1 VYQLYFEDGYVES
14 AYLTRIAEMAAALNA
29 AAAVSAVGKKADG
42 YYFEEDYITT
52 GYFVY
57 IAKAEA
63 ALSTA
68 FAVNC
73 NTTFEEFIATLS
85 SSFTQTAQGG
95 KLVGFTITLS
105 SAFTQTAQGSRNAS
119 IDLFAFG
126 NAQLEA
132 AVRRIRDNNI
142 SASAVFS
149 VAVDVIRTRNL
160 SSEEAAVFSAIIN
173 GLRSRDVNIQTQAAF
188 SLTANVQRT
197 TDIVLTAFT
206 NGTVSVSAVVERSAG
221 SSLSSQ
227 ANIAVDVARSRG
239 VVSTLTTTA
248 SLSVPGERI
257 RALQASLVAEYA
269 ITAQGQRTTDIILS
283 AFTNGSVS
291 ANAIVNKTLVSSL
304 SASAAL
310 TAVGGK
316 IVVASAPL
324 ASTFSL
330 AGYLDVL
337 VRNLTPT
344 VNSGGIYNTA
354 VIDNV
359 TYKFDGGSLTWNKAN
374 QAFTD
379 SQPVVSGSTF
389 YFFQLGFT
397 WTSTNGTTWTRVANN
412 IEEEPSKT
420 KIQVVRENGYFL
432 FYNPDTT
439 YLHYSTDGVSWTKFI
454 PFNPNITG
462 FVVASN
468 TVHFFN
474 GTYYLFGRFVSGASI
489 TRVGTI
495 SRSELT
501 SGWTMSQIDSGVI
514 GLDSYKSGNGVVIG
528 YTARTT
534 NFNYVSRRL
543 ITTPVTVYTG
553 LTSANIRQVAYDS
566 TNGDY
571 AVVYD
576 YGDGAR
582 YLAYSTND
590 GSTWGAGLTLPGSQF
605 TTTIN
610 DLQFVN
616 GTWFISTSLGL
627 YTTDFS
633 TITQVHTYNVGTVV
647 WNGTR
652 FLSTLLDTPGFV
664 ITSTTAGSG
673 WTVSQVDNIT
683 GVGGSL
689 SYATT
694 QLPATATVDFWVN
707 IESEDSQLYLNK
719 FGREILRVRQ
729 NSENFLTISTYT
741 YNENTSISV
750 LKYVDGVGGYLY
762 RANFYLTGW
771 NHIRF
776 VQSGTSA
783 ALYINGQRVTNT
795 GYSGYLT
802 NWPSG
807 SITGSTE
814 VLQKD
819 AAWLDEL
826 LITTDVLV
834 DPSVS
839 SFTVPTSKW
848 NNSANTKLLLH
859 FNDGFADDSRFQVIP
874 QATLTATA
882 SLTVTSTV
890 SYVETFALT
899 STATLTVQGQ
909 RTTDIILSAFT
920 NGAVTVNN
928 ERTRAFDS
936 ALNASAA
943 LTAING
949 RTREY
954 SSPLSSSVALTAV
967 NGRTRLFESSLSAF
981 ASTLTVAQETSGLT
995 ANLTAVFDTT
1005 QRYIEDGTFADGY
1018 FTTSQ
1023 TNAVKTASAN
1033 AALTA
1038 TFALGAD
1045 GDYFTN
1051 FSSALTSTA
1060 SLTTAISVVR
1070 PASSSQSSA
1079 FAVAATVNKTTVTSV
1094 ALTST
1099 ATLTAVGIKG
1109 SEIALFAF
1117 TNAALT
1123 ANNART
1129 RATASSLSS
1138 TTTFFVETFNSLE
1151 QLGES
1156 YVNATFTQTVVNAR
1170 TRSTSV
1176 TLQAFASTLTVAQET
1191 SVLAANLT
1199 ATFTQT
1205 TVNAR
1210 TRSITAAF
1218 IATATV
1224 AATAVKIARGTV
1236 SITAAM
1242 TATMEVREIRT
1253 DTIVYVIPAEDW
1265 IYNIAAENRQYAIN
1279 GETRV
1284 FTVYSESRI
1293 KTIAQETRILT
1304 IT

>member
-1 VYQLYFEDGYVES
+1 MYQLYFEDGYVES
-14 AYLTRIAEMAAALNA
+14 AYLTRIAEMAAALDV
-29 AAAVSAVGKKADG
+29 AAAVSAVGKKLDG

-95 KLVGFTITLS
+95 KLVGFSITLS
-105 SAFTQTAQGSRNAS
+105 SAFTQTATGSRNAD

-126 NAQLEA
+126 NAQLAA
-132 AVRRIRDNNI
+132 AVSRIRDNNI
-142 SASAVFS
+142 AVSSAFS
-149 VAVDVIRTRNL
+149 ISVDVTRTRNL
-160 SSEEAAVFSAIIN
+160 SSEDAAVFSAIIN
-173 GLRSRDVNIQTQAAF
+173 GLRSRDVNIETQAAF

-206 NGTVSVSAVVERSAG
+206 NGTVSASAVVERRTG
-221 SSLSSQ
+221 SSLSTT
-227 ANIAVDVARSRG
+227 ANITVDSVRSRDVA
-239 VVSTLTTTA
+239 STLTTTA
-248 SLSVPGERI
+248 SLSTPGERI
-257 RALQASLVAEYA
+257 RVLQASLVAEYA

-291 ANAIVNKTLVSSL
+291 ATAIVNRTLVSSL

-310 TAVGGK
+310 TVVGGLS
-316 IVVASAPL
+316 VVASAPL
-324 ASTFSL
+324 TATFSL
-330 AGYLDVL
+330 AGYLNVL
-337 VRNLTPT
+337 VRNLPPT

-354 VIDNV
+354 VIDNSV
-359 TYKFDGGSLTWNKAN
+359 YKFGGGSLTWDEVTR
-374 QAFTD
+374 AFTD
-379 SQPVVSGSTF
+379 SHPVVSGSTF

-412 IEEEPSKT
+412 LEEDPSRT

-462 FVVASN
+462 FVTASN
-468 TVHFFN
+468 TVHFYN
-474 GTYYLFGRFVSGASI
+474 GSYYLFGRFVSGANI

-495 SRSELT
+495 SGALSP
-501 SGWTMSQIDSGVI
+501 GWSMSQIDSGLI
-514 GLDSYKSGNGVVIG
+514 ASDTYNSGDGVVYG
-528 YTARTT
+528 YRQVNA
-534 NFNYVSRRL
+534 NYVGRRL
-543 ITTPVTVYTG
+543 RSTPGAVSTG
-553 LTSANIRQVAYDS
+553 LTSATLRQVAYN
-566 TNGDY
+566 TNGHY

-576 YGDGAR
+576 YEGGQK

-590 GSTWGAGLTLPGSQF
+590 GATWAGGPALPFG
-605 TTTIN
+605 TN

-616 GTWFISTSLGL
+616 GTWFISTDIGL
-627 YTTDFS
+627 YTTTNFS

-652 FLSTLLDTPGFV
+652 FLSTLLDRPGFV
-664 ITSTTAGSG
+664 VTSTTAGSG
-673 WTVSQVDNIT
+673 WTVSQVNNIT
-683 GVGGSL
+683 GIGGSL
-689 SYATT
+689 SYATG
-694 QLPATATVDFWVN
+694 QLASTGTIDFWVN
-707 IESEDSQLYLNK
+707 ILNEDNQVDLNR

-729 NSENFLTISTYT
+729 DANNFLSIDTY
-741 YNENTSISV
+741 SV
-750 LKYVDGVGGYLY
+750 FGNDYIAVNKYIDGVQGFLY
-762 RANFYLTGW
+762 RANFDISGW

-783 ALYINGQRVTNT
+783 ALYINGQRVSSGGA
-795 GYSGYLT
+795 GYST
-802 NWPSG
+802 SWPSG
-807 SITGSTE
+807 SITAPTE
-814 VLQKD
+814 VLQRD
-819 AAWLDEL
+819 PVWIDEL

-848 NNSANTKLLLH
+848 INSANTKLLLH
-859 FNDGFADDSRFQVIP
+859 FNDDFADDSKFQVIP
-874 QATLTATA
+874 EARLTATA
-882 SLTVTSTV
+882 SMTVTSTV
-890 SYVETFALT
+890 AYVETFALT

-928 ERTRAFDS
+928 ERTRAVDS

-943 LTAING
+943 LTVNNE

-954 SSPLSSSVALTAV
+954 SSPLSSSASLTAI
-967 NGRTRLFESSLSAF
+967 NGRTRPFESSLSAF

-1005 QRYIEDGTFADGY
+1005 QRYIEDGTFVDGY
-1018 FTTSQ
+1018 FETSQ

-1033 AALTA
+1033 APLTA
-1038 TFALGAD
+1038 TFSVNAD

-1051 FSSALTSTA
+1051 FSSALTVTTA
-1060 SLTTAISVVR
+1060 LTTAISVVR
-1070 PASSSQSSA
+1070 NTSSSQSSE
-1079 FAVAATVNKTTVTSV
+1079 FAIAVTANKITATSV
-1094 ALTST
+1094 AMSSS
-1099 ATLTAVGIKG
+1099 ATLSAIGVKG

-1123 ANNART
+1123 ANNERT
-1129 RATASSLSS
+1129 RATASSLNS
-1138 TTTFFVETFNSLE
+1138 TTTIVVDTFNSLQQQAE
-1151 QLGES
+1151 ADLS
-1156 YVNATFTQTVVNAR
+1156 ASFTQTAVNAR

-1176 TLQAFASTLTVAQET
+1176 SMQAFASELAVADKQS
-1191 SVLAANLT
+1191 SVTIALT

-1205 TVNAR
+1205 TVSAR
-1210 TRSITAAF
+1210 TRALAVALSSD
-1218 IATATV
+1218 ATV
-1224 AATAVKIARGTV
+1224 AATAKKTAVGTV
-1236 SITAAM
+1236 SMTAAM

-1253 DTIVYVIPAEDW
+1253 DTIVYVIPAEGW
-1265 IYNIAAENRQYAIN
+1265 IYNIAAEDRQYAIN

-1284 FTVYSESRI
+1284 VTVYSESRI